1 MRFEDMKDIPLTC
14 PHILIDN
21 AKKFPPT
28 KAAIREK
35 DYGIWQSYSW
45 QDYLNQARDFALG
58 LAALGFKK
66 DDKMA
71 IIGDNR
77 PQLYWG
83 LAGCQCLGGVP
94 VPLYQDA
101 IHKELHYIVD
111 HSECRCALAEDQEQ
125 TDKLMHL
132 KDEIPRLEYVIYDD
146 PRGLQKYK
154 YDWLIAFTR
163 VQEMGRKFGKEN
175 PDYFMNAVNGVK
187 PDDLSIICYTSGTT
201 GNPKGVILTH
211 RMIVDAARGFLQ
223 WDNLNENEEIMA
235 YLPMAW
241 IGDHIFSYGDA
252 LCSGFTVNCP
262 ESTATTMH
270 DQKEIGPTYI
280 FAPPRIWENIL
291 TQVMIK
297 IEDSAWIKQKAF
309 HYFMK
314 VANRV
319 EKRRIANEPVPLI
332 DKILYTIG
340 DFIIYAPLVDN
351 LGLRNIKVA
360 YTAGEAI
367 GPEIFEF
374 FRSLGV
380 NLKQLYGMTESSAYI
395 SMQKDGDIDSETV
408 GPPAPGVEV
417 KIAETGE
424 VLYKSPGN
432 FLGYYKNKKATAE
445 TLEDGWLHSGD
456 AGYMTERGHLKIIDR
471 AKDVSK
477 LNDGTMFAPKYIENK
492 LKFSPYIKESVAH
505 GMDRDFVA
513 VFIDIDY
520 GAVANWAE
528 RRHIAFT
535 SYTDLAQKPPVYE
548 FIKNEIH
555 KVNKS
560 LSEDPKLKNSQI
572 KRYLLF
578 HKELNPDDGEI
589 TRTRKVR
596 RKFIAEKYGNLIEAL
611 YTPGQDNVDVEAT
624 FTYEDGR
631 TTTMTANLKVRDA
644 ETF

>member
-1 MRFEDMKDIPLTC
+1 MTDLPMTF

-45 QDYLNQARDFALG
+45 QDYLDQVKDFALG
-58 LAALGFKK
+58 LASLGFKRE
-66 DDKMA
+66 DKMA

-83 LAGCQCLGGVP
+83 MAGCQCLGGVP

-101 IHKELHYIVD
+101 IHKELQYIVD
-111 HSECRCALAEDQEQ
+111 HSECRFVLAEDQEQ
-125 TDKLMHL
+125 TDKFMYL
-132 KDEIPRLEYVIYDD
+132 KDEVPRLEYIIYDD
-146 PRGLQKYK
+146 PRGLQNYK
-154 YDWLIAFTR
+154 HDWLIAFTD
-163 VQEMGRKFGKEN
+163 VQEMGRRFGKEN
-175 PDYFMNAVNGVK
+175 PDYFMDSVNQVK
-187 PDDLSIICYTSGTT
+187 PDDMSIIAYTSGTT
-201 GNPKGVILTH
+201 GNPKGVMITH
-211 RMIVDAARGFLQ
+211 RMIADCSRGFLE
-223 WDNLNENEEIMA
+223 WDNLKETEDVMA

-241 IGDHIFSYGDA
+241 IGDHIFSYGQA

-262 ESTATTMH
+262 ESTATVVH
-270 DQKEIGPTYI
+270 DQREIGPTHI

-291 TQVMIK
+291 TQIMIK
-297 IEDSAWIKQKAF
+297 IEDSAWIKRKGF
-309 HYFMK
+309 DYFMK

-319 EKRRIANEPVPLI
+319 EKKRIANEQVPVG
-332 DKILYTIG
+332 DGILYQIG
-340 DFIIYAPLVDN
+340 RFLFFGPLVDN
-351 LGLRNIKVA
+351 LGMSRLKVA

-374 FRSLGV
+374 YRSLGI
-380 NLKQLYGMTESSAYI
+380 NLKQLYGMTESCAYV
-395 SMQKDGDIDSETV
+395 SMQKDGEIDSESV
-408 GPPAPGVEV
+408 GPPAPGVEI
-417 KIAETGE
+417 KISDKGE
-424 VLYKSPGN
+424 VLYKGPGN
-432 FLGYYKNKKATAE
+432 FVGYFKNPEATAE
-445 TLEDGWLHSGD
+445 TLDEDGWLYSGD
-456 AGYMTERGHLKIIDR
+456 AGYMTEQGHLKIIDR

-492 LKFSPYIKESVAH
+492 LKFSPYIKEAVAH
-505 GMDRDFVA
+505 GMNRDFVA

-535 SYTDLAQKPPVYE
+535 SYTDLAQKPPVYDLIQE
-548 FIKNEIH
+548 AILR
-555 KVNKS
+555 VNRS
-560 LSEDPKLKNSQI
+560 LSEDPRLKNSQI

-596 RKFIAEKYGNLIEAL
+596 RKFVAEKYGNLIDAL
-611 YTPGQDNVDVEAT
+611 YDPAKESVDMEAT

-631 TTTMTANLKVRDA
+631 TTTMKANLKVSDVN
-644 ETF
+644 TF

>member
-1 MRFEDMKDIPLTC
+1 MNDLSVIF

-35 DYGIWQSYSW
+35 GYGIWQSYSW
-45 QDYLNQARDFALG
+45 QDYLDQVRDFALG
-58 LAALGFKK
+58 LASLGFKRE
-66 DDKMA
+66 DKMA

-83 LAGCQCLGGVP
+83 LAASQCLGGIP

-101 IHKELHYIVD
+101 IHTELHFIVD
-111 HSECRCALAEDQEQ
+111 HSECSFALAEDQEQ
-125 TDKLMHL
+125 TDKLMAL
-132 KDEIPRLEYVIYDD
+132 KDEIPRLKYIIYDD
-146 PRGLQKYK
+146 PRGLQNYK
-154 YDWLIAFTR
+154 HDWLIAFKD
-163 VQEMGRKFGKEN
+163 VQEMGRKFEKEHLG
-175 PDYFMNAVNGVK
+175 YFMNEVDKIK
-187 PDDLSIICYTSGTT
+187 PDDVSVISYTSGTT
-201 GNPKGVILTH
+201 GNPKGVLLTH
-211 RMIVDAARGFLQ
+211 RNIAECSRGFLE
-223 WDNLNENEEIMA
+223 WDNLDETENVMA

-241 IGDHIFSYGDA
+241 IGDHIFSYGQA
-252 LCSGFTVNCP
+252 LTSGFTINCP
-262 ESTATTMH
+262 ESHETVVH
-270 DQKEIGPTYI
+270 NQKEIGPTHV

-291 TQVMIK
+291 TQIMIK

-319 EKRRIANEPVPLI
+319 EKRRIANDPVPLI
-332 DKILYTIG
+332 DNILYKIG
-340 DFIIYAPLVDN
+340 DFIIYGPLVDN
-351 LGLRNIKVA
+351 LGMSKIKVA

-374 FRSLGV
+374 YRSLGI
-380 NLKQLYGMTESSAYI
+380 NLKQLYGMTESCAYI
-395 SMQKDGDIDSETV
+395 SMQKDGDIDSESV
-408 GPPAPGVEV
+408 GPPCPGVEI
-417 KIAETGE
+417 KISDKGE

-432 FLGYYKNKKATAE
+432 FLGYYKSPEATEE
-445 TLEDGWLHSGD
+445 TYEDGWLRSGD

-477 LNDGTMFAPKYIENK
+477 LNDGTIFAPKYIENK
-492 LKFSPYIKESVAH
+492 LKFSPYVKEAVAH
-505 GMDRDFVA
+505 GMAKDFVA

-535 SYTDLAQKPPVYE
+535 SYTDLAQKPEVYNL
-548 FIKNEIH
+548 INDAILT
-555 KVNKS
+555 VNKS
-560 LSEDPKLKNSQI
+560 LSEDPKLRNSQV
-572 KRYLLF
+572 KRYLLL

-596 RKFIAEKYGNLIEAL
+596 RRFVAEKYGNLIEVL
-611 YTPGQDNVDVEAT
+611 YSDKDNVDVEAKI
-624 FTYEDGR
+624 TYEDGR
-631 TTTMTANLKVRDA
+631 TTTMRANLKIRNV

>member
-1 MRFEDMKDIPLTC
+1 MEERAMTFPQ
-14 PHILIDN
+14 ILLEN
-21 AKKFPPT
+21 AKRYGDS

-35 DYGIWQSYSW
+35 DYGIWQSYTW
-45 QDYLNQARDFALG
+45 KDYLDQVREFALG
-58 LAALGFKK
+58 LASLGFKQG
-66 DDKMA
+66 DKMA

-83 LAGCQCLGGVP
+83 LAACQCLGGVP

-146 PRGLQKYK
+146 PRGLQNYK

-211 RMIVDAARGFLQ
+211 RMIADAARGFLQ

-332 DKILYTIG
+332 DNILYKIG

-351 LGLRNIKVA
+351 LGMSKIKVA

-395 SMQKDGDIDSETV
+395 SMQKDGELDSESV
-408 GPPAPGVEV
+408 GPPAPGVEI
-417 KIAETGE
+417 KISEKGE

-432 FLGYYKNKKATAE
+432 FLGYYKNPEATAE

>member
-1 MRFEDMKDIPLTC
+1 MTDLPMTF
-14 PHILIDN
+14 PHILMDN

-28 KAAIREK
+28 KAAMREK

-45 QDYLNQARDFALG
+45 QEYLEQVKDFALG
-58 LAALGFKK
+58 LASLGFKR

-111 HSECRCALAEDQEQ
+111 HSECRFALAEDQEQ

-132 KDEIPRLEYVIYDD
+132 KDEIPRMEYIIYDD
-146 PRGLQKYK
+146 PRGLQNYK
-154 YDWLIAFTR
+154 KDWLIAFTD
-163 VQEMGRKFGKEN
+163 VQEMGRRFGKEN
-175 PDYFMNAVNGVK
+175 PDYFMDSVNQIK
-187 PDDLSIICYTSGTT
+187 PDDMSIIGYTSGTT
-201 GNPKGVILTH
+201 GNPKGVMITH
-211 RMIVDAARGFLQ
+211 RMIADCSRGFLA
-223 WDNLNENEEIMA
+223 WDNLDETENVMA

-241 IGDHIFSYGDA
+241 IGDHIFSYGQA
-252 LCSGFTVNCP
+252 FCSGFTVNCP
-262 ESTATTMH
+262 ESTETVVH

-291 TQVMIK
+291 TQIMIK
-297 IEDSAWIKQKAF
+297 IEDSAWIKRKGF
-309 HYFMK
+309 DYFMK

-319 EKRRIANEPVPLI
+319 EKKRIANEQVPVG
-332 DKILYTIG
+332 DNVLYQIG
-340 DFIIYAPLVDN
+340 RFLYFGPLVDN
-351 LGLRNIKVA
+351 LGMRKIKVA

-374 FRSLGV
+374 YRSLGI
-380 NLKQLYGMTESSAYI
+380 NLKQLYGMTESCAYV
-395 SMQKDGDIDSETV
+395 SMQKDGEIDSESV
-408 GPPAPGVEV
+408 GPPAPGVQV
-417 KIAETGE
+417 KISERGE

-432 FLGYYKNKKATAE
+432 FLGYFKNPEATAE

-456 AGYMTERGHLKIIDR
+456 AGYMTEQGHLKIIDR

-492 LKFSPYIKESVAH
+492 LKFSPYVKEAVAH
-505 GMDRDFVA
+505 GMDKDFVA

-535 SYTDLAQKPPVYE
+535 SYTDLAQKPPVYDLIRE
-548 FIKNEIH
+548 AIL

-560 LSEDPKLKNSQI
+560 LSEDPRLKNSQI

-611 YTPGQDNVDVEAT
+611 YDQTKEQVDVEAT

-631 TTTMTANLKVRDA
+631 TTTMKANLRIRDA
-644 ETF
+644 ETY

>member
-1 MRFEDMKDIPLTC
+1 MTDLPMTF
-14 PHILIDN
+14 PHILMDN

-35 DYGIWQSYSW
+35 DFGIWQSYSW
-45 QDYLNQARDFALG
+45 QDYLDQVRDFALG
-58 LAALGFKK
+58 LASLGFKRE
-66 DDKMA
+66 DKMA

-101 IHKELHYIVD
+101 IHKELYYIVD
-111 HSECRCALAEDQEQ
+111 HSECRFALAEDQEQ

-132 KDEIPRLEYVIYDD
+132 KDEIPRMEYIIYDD
-146 PRGLQKYK
+146 PRGLQNYK
-154 YDWLIAFTR
+154 KDWLIAFTD
-163 VQEMGRKFGKEN
+163 VQEMGRRFGKEN
-175 PDYFMNAVNGVK
+175 PDYFMDSVNQIK
-187 PDDLSIICYTSGTT
+187 PDDMSIIGYTSGTT
-201 GNPKGVILTH
+201 GDPKGVMITH
-211 RMIVDAARGFLQ
+211 RMIADCSRGFLQ
-223 WDNLNENEEIMA
+223 WDNLDDKENVMA

-241 IGDHIFSYGDA
+241 IGDHIFSYGQA
-252 LCSGFTVNCP
+252 FCSGFTVNCP
-262 ESTATTMH
+262 ESTETVVQ

-291 TQVMIK
+291 TQILIK
-297 IEDSAWIKQKAF
+297 IEDAAWIKRKGF
-309 HYFMK
+309 DYFMK

-319 EKRRIANEPVPLI
+319 EKKRIANEQVPVGDSL
-332 DKILYTIG
+332 LYQIG
-340 DFIIYAPLVDN
+340 RFLYFGPLVDN
-351 LGLRNIKVA
+351 LGMSRIKVA

-374 FRSLGV
+374 YRSLGI
-380 NLKQLYGMTESSAYI
+380 NLKQLYGMTESCAYV
-395 SMQKDGDIDSETV
+395 SMQKDGEIDSESV
-408 GPPAPGVEV
+408 GPPAPGVEI
-417 KIAETGE
+417 KISDKGE

-432 FLGYYKNKKATAE
+432 FLGYFKNPEATAE
-445 TLEDGWLHSGD
+445 TVKDGWLLSGD
-456 AGYMTERGHLKIIDR
+456 AGYMTEQGHLKIIDR

-492 LKFSPYIKESVAH
+492 LKFSPYIKEAVAH
-505 GMDRDFVA
+505 GMEKDFVA

-520 GAVANWAE
+520 GSVANWAE

-535 SYTDLAQKPPVYE
+535 SYTDLAQKPPIYDLIRE
-548 FIKNEIH
+548 AIL
-555 KVNKS
+555 KVNRS
-560 LSEDPKLKNSQI
+560 LSEDPRLKNSQI

-596 RKFIAEKYGNLIEAL
+596 RKFIAEKYGNLIDAL
-611 YTPGQDNVDVEAT
+611 YDPDKDSIDMEAT

-631 TTTMTANLKVRDA
+631 TTTMRANLKVRDV
-644 ETF
+644 ETY

>member
-1 MRFEDMKDIPLTC
+1 MTDLPMTF

-28 KAAIREK
+28 KAAMREK

-45 QDYLNQARDFALG
+45 QDYLEQVRDFALG
-58 LAALGFKK
+58 LASLGFKRE
-66 DDKMA
+66 DKMA

-83 LAGCQCLGGVP
+83 LAGCQSLGGVP

-111 HSECRCALAEDQEQ
+111 HSECRFALAEDQEQ

-132 KDEIPRLEYVIYDD
+132 KDEIPRLEYIIYDD
-146 PRGLQKYK
+146 PRGLQNLKK
-154 YDWLIAFTR
+154 DWLIAFTD
-163 VQEMGRKFGKEN
+163 VQEMGRKFGKEY
-175 PDYFMNAVNGVK
+175 PDYFMDEVNAVK
-187 PDDLSIICYTSGTT
+187 PDDMSIIGYTSGTT
-201 GNPKGVILTH
+201 GNPKGVMITH
-211 RMIVDAARGFLQ
+211 RMIADCSRGFLE
-223 WDNLNENEEIMA
+223 WDNLNEKENVMA

-241 IGDHIFSYGDA
+241 IGDHIFSYGQA
-252 LCSGFTVNCP
+252 FCSGFTVNCP
-262 ESTATTMH
+262 ESTETVVN

-291 TQVMIK
+291 TQIMIK
-297 IEDSAWIKQKAF
+297 IEDSAWIKRKAF
-309 HYFMK
+309 AYFMK
-314 VANRV
+314 VAGRV
-319 EKRRIANEPVPLI
+319 EKKRIANEQVPVG
-332 DKILYTIG
+332 DNILYQLG
-340 DFIIYAPLVDN
+340 WFLIYGPLVDN
-351 LGLRNIKVA
+351 LGMSKIKVA

-374 FRSLGV
+374 YRSLGV
-380 NLKQLYGMTESSAYI
+380 NLKQLYGMTESCAYV
-395 SMQKDGDIDSETV
+395 SMQKDGEIDSESV
-408 GPPAPGVEV
+408 GPPAPGVKV
-417 KIAETGE
+417 KIADNGE

-432 FLGYYKNKKATAE
+432 FLGYYKNPEATAE

-456 AGYMTERGHLKIIDR
+456 AGYMTEQGHLKIIDR
-471 AKDVSK
+471 AKDVNK
-477 LNDGTMFAPKYIENK
+477 LNDGTLFAPKYIENK
-492 LKFSPYIKESVAH
+492 LKFSPYIKEAVAH
-505 GMDRDFVA
+505 GMNKDYVG

-535 SYTDLAQKPPVYE
+535 SYTDLAQRPQVYE
-548 FIKNEIH
+548 LIREAIL

-560 LSEDPKLKNSQI
+560 LSEDKRLKNSQI

-596 RKFIAEKYGNLIEAL
+596 RGFIAEKYGSLIDAL
-611 YTPGQDNVDVEAT
+611 YDPTKDSVDVEAT
-624 FTYEDGR
+624 FTYEDGQ
-631 TTTMTANLKVRDA
+631 TTTMKATLKVSDVD
-644 ETF
+644 TF

>member
-1 MRFEDMKDIPLTC
+1 MTDFPMTFPQ
-14 PHILIDN
+14 ILIHN
-21 AKKFPPT
+21 AKRFPPT

-35 DYGIWQSYSW
+35 NYGIWQSYSW
-45 QDYLNQARDFALG
+45 QDYLEQVKNFALG

-66 DDKMA
+66 EDKMA

-111 HSECRCALAEDQEQ
+111 HSECRFALAEDQEQ

-132 KDEIPRLEYVIYDD
+132 KDEIPRLEYIIYDD
-146 PRGLQKYK
+146 ARGLKNYK
-154 YDWLIAFTR
+154 HDWLVAFTD
-163 VQEMGRKFGKEN
+163 VQEMGREFGKEH
-175 PDYFMNAVNGVK
+175 PDYFMDEVNSIK
-187 PDDLSIICYTSGTT
+187 PDDISLICYTSGTT
-201 GNPKGVILTH
+201 GDPKGVMITH
-211 RMIVDAARGFLQ
+211 RMIADCSRGFLK
-223 WDNLNENEEIMA
+223 WDNLDETENVMA

-241 IGDHIFSYGDA
+241 IGDHIFSYGQA

-262 ESTATTMH
+262 ESTTTVVH
-270 DQKEIGPTYI
+270 DQREIGPTCI

-291 TQVMIK
+291 TQIMIK
-297 IEDSAWIKQKAF
+297 MEDSAWIKRKGF
-309 HYFMK
+309 DYFMR
-314 VANRV
+314 VAKRV
-319 EKRRIANEPVPLI
+319 EKKRIANEQVPLG
-332 DKILYTIG
+332 DNVLYQLG
-340 DFIIYAPLVDN
+340 RFFIFGPLVDN
-351 LGLRNIKVA
+351 LGMRKIKVA

-374 FRSLGV
+374 YRSLGI
-380 NLKQLYGMTESSAYI
+380 NLKQLYGMTESCAYV
-395 SMQKDGDIDSETV
+395 SLQKDGEIDSESV
-408 GPPAPGVEV
+408 GPPAFGVEI
-417 KIAETGE
+417 KISDQGE

-432 FLGYYKNKKATAE
+432 FLGYFKNPEATAE

-456 AGYMTERGHLKIIDR
+456 AGYMTEQGHLKIIDR

-492 LKFSPYIKESVAH
+492 LKFSPYIKEAVAH
-505 GMDRDFVA
+505 GMNKDYVG

-528 RRHIAFT
+528 RRHLAFT
-535 SYTDLAQKPPVYE
+535 SYTDLAQKPQVYDLIQE
-548 FIKNEIH
+548 AILR
-555 KVNKS
+555 VNKS
-560 LSEDPKLKNSQI
+560 LSEDAKLKNSQI

-596 RKFIAEKYGNLIEAL
+596 RRFVAEKYGNLIDAL
-611 YTPGQDNVDVEAT
+611 YEPNKESVDVEAT
-624 FTYEDGR
+624 ITYEDGR
-631 TTTMTANLKVRDA
+631 TTTIKAILKVSDVN
-644 ETF
+644 TF

>member
-1 MRFEDMKDIPLTC
+1 MIMEERAMTFPQILLENVKRFGDSR
-14 PHILIDN
+14 
-21 AKKFPPT
+21 
-28 KAAIREK
+28 AAIREK
-35 DYGIWQSYSW
+35 DYGIWQSYTW
-45 QDYLNQARDFALG
+45 KDYLDQVKEFALG
-58 LAALGFKK
+58 LASLGFKRG
-66 DDKMA
+66 DKMA

-83 LAGCQCLGGVP
+83 LAACQCLGGVP
-94 VPLYQDA
+94 VPLFQDA

-111 HSECRCALAEDQEQ
+111 HSECWVALAEDQEQ

-132 KDEIPRLEYVIYDD
+132 KDEIPRLEYIIYDD
-146 PRGLQKYK
+146 PRGLQNYK

-175 PDYFMNAVNGVK
+175 PDYFMNAVNGVN

-211 RMIVDAARGFLQ
+211 RMIADSARGFLQ
-223 WDNLNENEEIMA
+223 WDNLNENENIMA

-340 DFIIYAPLVDN
+340 DFLIYAPLVDN

-395 SMQKDGDIDSETV
+395 SMQKDGDIDSDSV
-408 GPPAPGVEV
+408 GPPAPGVEI
-417 KIAETGE
+417 KISDTGE

-432 FLGYYKNKKATAE
+432 FLGYYKNPEATAE

-477 LNDGTMFAPKYIENK
+477 LTDGTMFAPKYIENK

-548 FIKNEIH
+548 LIKNEIL

-560 LSEDPKLKNSQI
+560 LSKDPRLKNSQI

-596 RKFIAEKYGNLIEAL
+596 RKFVAEKYGSLIDAL
-611 YTPGQDNVDVEAT
+611 YTGKDNVDVEAT

-631 TTTMTANLKVRDA
+631 TTTMTANLKVRGV